1 MHENAEE
8 HDIFGHL
15 NLIDIKLLERNLPAA
30 NSTDSDCQVWT
41 VLIINF
47 PYAGKL
53 WNLYF

>member
-1 MHENAEE
+1 MHENVEE
-8 HDIFGHL
+8 HDIFGQL

-30 NSTDSDCQVWT
+30 NSTDSDFQVWT